1 MFILHNKNYFK
12 WMIFIALFIFGI
24 DCGTYNNDMIQ
35 EKYSRAKSQFMQ
47 GNIEKSLKLFEE
59 VMEYPGYTNARVM
72 AGKIYYYLENYP
84 KAEKYF
90 TKSIDE
96 ESGNINALYW
106 MAMVKKKTSK
116 DKADQNEAFELFDD
130 ILSLDSYHIDS
141 KLQKASI
148 LEKQGNIDKAILEYK
163 SALEIGSTL
172 GLAYFKLGLIYT
184 KADLLE
190 QAAKEFDKAITLR
203 PDDKKLKK
211 AISIIMNTKK
221 RDEKKISKTN

>member
-1 MFILHNKNYFK
+1 MKSL
-12 WMIFIALFIFGI
+12 AVFIFGI
-24 DCGTYNNDMIQ
+24 HCGLHDNEIAQ
-35 EKYSRAKSQFMQ
+35 KKYMFAKNQFIQ
-47 GNIEKSLKLFEE
+47 GNIKESLKLFEE

-72 AGKIYYYLENYP
+72 AGKIYYYLEDYQ
-84 KAEKYF
+84 KAEEYF
-90 TKSIDE
+90 KKSLDE

-116 DKADQNEAFELFDD
+116 DKEEQDEALELFDE

-148 LEKQGNIDKAILEYK
+148 LEKQGKIDKAILEYK

-190 QAAKEFDKAITLR
+190 QAIKEFDKAIVLR

-211 AISIIMNTKK
+211 AISIIIDAK
-221 RDEKKISKTN
+221 RKDKKISKNN